1 MKLLKASLTS
11 QSPLSEVILNQTG
24 KMNYLVPKPEIAMEQ
39 NPNSK
44 NISLKVMTQK
54 STGKFLYALA
64 KEDFVEFLFSFLNI
78 PLGGVEH
85 LFVSSTC
92 VTAIDNLHRSA
103 SYLIDDG
110 HFKSVDTKN
119 KLIKPNVVHDC
130 VSKNHIFPLTQE
142 ATPNYSWLCTHKF
155 PHGKGSY
162 VEGPRTY
169 QVKDDLTVAPY
180 SFTSVLSS
188 ILEQEILISDVEEV
202 EVQIGLKEVMQFD

>member
-1 MKLLKASLTS
+1 
-11 QSPLSEVILNQTG
+11 
-24 KMNYLVPKPEIAMEQ
+24 MNYYVVSKPGIAMEQ

-54 STGKFLYALA
+54 STGKFLYAIA
-64 KEDFVEFLFSFLNI
+64 KEDFVEFLFSLLNI

-92 VTAIDNLHRSA
+92 VKAIDNLHRSA

-110 HFKSVDTKN
+110 HFTSVDKKN

-130 VSKNHIFPLTQE
+130 VSKNHIFPLTQDGS
-142 ATPNYSWLCTHKF
+142 PNYSFLCTHKF

-162 VEGPRTY
+162 VKGPRTY
-169 QVKDDLTVAPY
+169 QVTDDLTVAPY
-180 SFTSVLSS
+180 SFAAVFSS
-188 ILEQEILISDVEEV
+188 ILEQGILISDVGEV
-202 EVQIGLKEVMQFD
+202 EVQIGLKEVMQFEFY